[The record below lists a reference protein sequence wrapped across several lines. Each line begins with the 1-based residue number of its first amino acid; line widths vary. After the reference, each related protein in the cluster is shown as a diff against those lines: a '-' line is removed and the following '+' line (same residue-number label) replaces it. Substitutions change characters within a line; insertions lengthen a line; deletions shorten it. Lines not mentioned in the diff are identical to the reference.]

1 MKGLSRDATVL
12 QDGVVLEQ
20 RALLERTGQSPAR
33 DKIGPALADRNAV
46 QQNLT
51 ARRREPSGDEIEQ
64 GRLSGAVGA
73 DHRTALAF
81 GHREVQAGNHFKAT
95 IGLGELADFERAHRH
110 LPVNVRNVPAT
121 PPRKNATTS
130 MKKIPKNRLYSPV
143 RRLSPCLTRTKTA
156 APTKGPRRASAP
168 PMMTM
173 RMPSPLD
180 CHLMESG
187 LMK

>member
-1 MKGLSRDATVL
+1 MKGLARDAKVL
-12 QDGVVLEQ
+12 QDGDFIEQ
-20 RALLERTGQSPAR
+20 RAPLERTRQTSAR

-64 GRLSGAVGA
+64 GGLSGAVGA

-81 GHREVQAGNHFKAT
+81 GHREVQAGNHFQAP
-95 IGLGELADFERAHRH
+95 IGLSELADFERAHRH
-110 LPVNVRNVPAT
+110 LPVKVRNVPAT

-130 MKKIPKNRLYSPV
+130 IKKIPKNRLYSPV
-143 RRLSPCLTRTKTA
+143 MRLSPCLTRTKTA
-156 APTKGPRRASAP
+156 APTKGPRIAPAP
-168 PMMTM
+168 PMITI
-173 RMPSPLD
+173 RIPSPLD
-180 CHLMESG
+180 CQLMESG